1 MLENWDCRLT
11 AIRNRAVS
19 TSQSCIVYRTTFSFS
34 ALSMTTRIQHNKTV
48 WDSTNSNA
56 KSTSLRCSGQRECNL
71 SVWSR
76 TSQNQLIGADIAAYC
91 QRSPEKNRV
100 NFSALSGTDCSH
112 TAYFLWLYGHCLLPI
127 SLRRSIHVQS
137 MPVSVLIFLK
147 NTVNVKRLLLYFLYS
162 TFIYNPRLRE
172 NVKMICSVLQRTR

>member
-34 ALSMTTRIQHNKTV
+34 ALSTTTRIQHNKTV

-76 TSQNQLIGADIAAYC
+76 TSQNQLSGADIAAYC
-91 QRSPEKNRV
+91 QRSPEKSRV

-112 TAYFLWLYGHCLLPI
+112 TAYSYFSDFTATVCGSPVAHFFPSCILYTVYCRVECG
-127 SLRRSIHVQS
+127 
-137 MPVSVLIFLK
+137 IF
-147 NTVNVKRLLLYFLYS
+147 F
-162 TFIYNPRLRE
+162 
-172 NVKMICSVLQRTR
+172 

>member
-48 WDSTNSNA
+48 WDSTNSKA

-91 QRSPEKNRV
+91 QQRIVRILFNAVRKKAASTSQRCPGQIV
-100 NFSALSGTDCSH
+100 AILPTFCDF
-112 TAYFLWLYGHCLLPI
+112 TATVCCTFL
-127 SLRRSIHVQS
+127 
-137 MPVSVLIFLK
+137 
-147 NTVNVKRLLLYFLYS
+147 
-162 TFIYNPRLRE
+162 
-172 NVKMICSVLQRTR
+172 